1 MALTAEK
8 LGAQY
13 KISRENVDKF
23 ALRSQQLWEKGQ
35 KEGAFKAEITPFKLK
50 VKGQQV
56 DFAVDEHPRPKT
68 TIEGLNKLKS
78 IFQKDG
84 LVTAGSASVRFNDI
98 NR

>member
-8 LGAQY
+8 LGAEY
-13 KISRENVDKF
+13 KITRENVDKF
-23 ALRSQQLWEKGQ
+23 SLRSQQLWDKAQ
-35 KEGAFKAEITPFKLK
+35 KEGAFKAEIAPYKLK
-50 VKGQQV
+50 VKGQEV

-84 LVTAGSASVRFNDI
+84 LVTAGSASVCLN
-98 NR
+98 